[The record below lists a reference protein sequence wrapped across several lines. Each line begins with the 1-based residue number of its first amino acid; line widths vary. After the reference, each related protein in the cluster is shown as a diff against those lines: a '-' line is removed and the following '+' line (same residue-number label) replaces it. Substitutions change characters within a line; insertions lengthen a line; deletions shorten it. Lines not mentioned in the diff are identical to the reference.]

1 MRRFSASLV
10 MLLVAVASAH
20 GQLLEPH
27 SSPAPQEAHPIAT
40 TSQSNV
46 QSNVLTA
53 DGCPV
58 GLLADR
64 RSDMEMVR
72 ARWAFRGNGPA
83 QGLHISLI
91 HFVTPKVESAEITVY
106 GVTTRP
112 NILPVGAASNEIS
125 KTFTLHPGEGS
136 EGAQEATVWM
146 YRVGALTRVEL
157 NSLTYAD
164 GSVWHESDGSK
175 CRAVPSLFL
184 LVGAK

>member
-10 MLLVAVASAH
+10 MLLVAVTSVH
-20 GQLLEPH
+20 GQVLASH
-27 SSPAPQEAHPIAT
+27 SSPGPEAVRPIAT
-40 TSQSNV
+40 TFHSNV
-46 QSNVLTA
+46 STI

-58 GLLADR
+58 GLFADR

-72 ARWAFRGNGPA
+72 VHWAFRENGPA
-83 QGLHISLI
+83 QGLHISFVHL
-91 HFVTPKVESAEITVY
+91 VTPSIESAEITVY
-106 GVTTRP
+106 GVTSRP

-136 EGAQEATVWM
+136 KGAQEATVWM

-175 CRAVPSLFL
+175 CRAVPNPFL
-184 LVGAK
+184 LVGER